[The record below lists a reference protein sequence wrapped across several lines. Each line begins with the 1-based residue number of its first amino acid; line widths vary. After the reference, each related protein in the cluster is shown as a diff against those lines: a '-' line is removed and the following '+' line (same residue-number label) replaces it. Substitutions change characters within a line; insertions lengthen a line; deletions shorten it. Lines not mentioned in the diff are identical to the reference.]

1 MMIKYSICYFALLSN
16 MHSFFAKQTNG
27 PLKKFSKTLCKLRET
42 KNVREQEMTRK
53 FRSRVANNMMI
64 LNYNTKR
71 FIFVYLPYIR
81 YFYSFHLTLSPK
93 MIKDWGKD
101 PS

>member
-1 MMIKYSICYFALLSN
+1 MMIKYSTCYFALLSN

-64 LNYNTKR
+64 LNYNKKY
-71 FIFVYLPYIR
+71 FLFVYLTNVR
-81 YFYSFHLTLSPK
+81 YAHFYSYITEFS
-93 MIKDWGKD
+93 
-101 PS
+101 